1 MTSKPVG
8 CQRRWIPG
16 VVGDGPLLE
25 AWSRAMGNM
34 RRWRKV
40 MGETVVAVS
49 PVRGHELDKTVVR
62 MAYMNHMRPGRAA
75 SCRARMCAADAE
87 SERCSR
93 EASSA

>member
-16 VVGDGPLLE
+16 MVGDGPLLE
-25 AWSRAMGNM
+25 AWSRAIGNM

-49 PVRGHELDKTVVR
+49 LVCGEELGKTVVK
-62 MAYMNHMRPGRAA
+62 MAYMNHMRPGRGA
-75 SCRARMCAADAE
+75 SCRARMCAADAA

-93 EASSA
+93 AASSS